1 MKNITLLLFVC
12 AFLCSGFISNE
23 ISKSKQIQVRYINY
37 AVTKD
42 YQTSDYFS
50 NEVCRYEFLIADYRM
65 QVDVDFEQEMI
76 TSTSTFY
83 ENYANTDKVFSSFDQ
98 FEKRKAIDTL
108 YNPNFTIT
116 FTEKSKVICDIQCE
130 NIILANAEDVYS
142 IWYFKPKR
150 IKKDRLY
157 TYTHSYF
164 TDVPGII
171 MEINHNGELIKQ
183 AVKIE
188 HLE

>member
-1 MKNITLLLFVC
+1 MKNITIIAFVV
-12 AFLCSGFISNE
+12 FLCSGFISDE
-23 ISKSKQIQVRYINY
+23 ISKSKQIQVTYLNY
-37 AVTKD
+37 AATKD
-42 YQTSDYFS
+42 YKTSNYFS
-50 NEVCRYEFLIADYRM
+50 NEACRYEFLIADYRM
-65 QVDVDFEQEMI
+65 QVDVNFKKKMI
-76 TSTSTFY
+76 TSTSKFY

-108 YNPNFTIT
+108 YNPNFSIA
-116 FTEKSKVICDIQCE
+116 FTAKSKAICGIQCE
-130 NIILANAEDVYS
+130 NIILENAEDVYS

-171 MEINHNGELIKQ
+171 MEINHNDELVKQ
-183 AVKIE
+183 AVNVE
-188 HLE
+188 TLE